1 MIDREA
7 LEIYIYEG
15 YKDAYGVKGRHYDFA
30 AMTDE
35 ELVREADRIEVAI
48 SEAIEQEKEAAEVAV
63 DCFEAW
69 VQDVIR
75 SGAGNR
81 KTALRWM
88 FSAPKPQH
96 IQDIEHW
103 VWEHGIL
110 FTDYGRN
117 LVKELEAL
125 VDLKW

>member
-7 LEIYIYEG
+7 LEIYIYDG
-15 YKDAYGVKGRHYDFA
+15 YKDAYGVKGRHYNFD

-35 ELVREADRIEVAI
+35 ELAREAERIEVAI
-48 SEAIEQEKEAAEVAV
+48 VEAIEQEKEAAEVAV
-63 DCFEAW
+63 ARFEAW
-69 VQDVIR
+69 IQDVIR

-88 FSAPKPQH
+88 IANLEVDTY
-96 IQDIEHW
+96 QDIEHW

-110 FTDYGRN
+110 FTEYGRN
-117 LVKELEAL
+117 LVKELEEL
-125 VDLKW
+125 CR